1 MLFDDKEE
9 AESDDEASETPA
21 QRKKKSDEALKKR
34 KLKEDQKTKNKK
46 AKKDTGKS
54 PGVPFH
60 RIISQYNKNLN
71 FCANSA
77 RLLRKLDYVLL

>member
-34 KLKEDQKTKNKK
+34 KMKEDQKTKNKK
-46 AKKDTGKS
+46 AKKDTGKFN
-54 PGVPFH
+54 PT
-60 RIISQYNKNLN
+60 ISKNLN
-71 FCANSA
+71 IPSKKRCAFFAMWTKN
-77 RLLRKLDYVLL
+77 VL